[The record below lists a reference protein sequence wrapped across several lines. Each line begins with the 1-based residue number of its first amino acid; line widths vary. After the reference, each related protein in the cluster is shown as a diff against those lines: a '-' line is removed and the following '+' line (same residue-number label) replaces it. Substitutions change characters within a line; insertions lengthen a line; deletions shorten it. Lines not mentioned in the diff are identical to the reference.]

1 MPDRERALRDC
12 EMLVLEITQDLSP
25 VELAKR
31 FGVSRSTVNRVLEGF
46 LVRRPATQGR
56 RSGEMSL
63 GIFERYETLK
73 ARVRIETGLLDHRAR
88 GHMSEAAVVA
98 VFRLD
103 HQIAQA
109 SRDLDLLVS
118 GPDHSPT
125 DLDDLEERKDNDVL
139 KTMRRTLAVF
149 EAPDGADEPLVDAII
164 ALGSQSSFPRSPS
177 RDERNIRLA
186 LLLGATRLTQQ
197 EVGDGFGLTE
207 RQVRR
212 VEKNTLLNHPQLAE
226 WAASV
231 KQQLAQWDNELELL
245 DNAYPHSTQPL
256 KNIERSRLILVRKQV
271 TLARLGALPSARHQ
285 DHKDRWAD
293 LTLAISKLCRM
304 RKLPDECR
312 DRLNLIATAWTQNKK
327 LPAGVP
333 PRVRSTQG

>member
-1 MPDRERALRDC
+1 
-12 EMLVLEITQDLSP
+12 MLVLEITQDLSP
-25 VELAKR
+25 AELAKR
-31 FGVSRSTVNRVLEGF
+31 FGVSRTTVDRLLEGF
-46 LVRRPATQGR
+46 LTRRPATQGK
-56 RSGEMSL
+56 RSGDLSV

-73 ARVRIETGLLDHRAR
+73 ARVRIETGILDHRAR
-88 GHMSEAAVVA
+88 GHMSEAAVIA

-103 HQIAQA
+103 HQIAQ
-109 SRDLDLLVS
+109 STLELDHLIS
-118 GPDHSPT
+118 GPDHTPT
-125 DLDDLEERKDNDVL
+125 DLDELEERKDNYVL

-177 RDERNIRLA
+177 RVERNIRLT

-197 EVGDGFGLTE
+197 EVGDGFGLKD

-212 VEKNTLLNHPQLAE
+212 VEKATLLKHPQVAE

-231 KQQLAQWDNELELL
+231 RQQLAEWDNELTVL
-245 DNAYPHSTQPL
+245 DKAYPLSTQAL

-271 TLARLGALPSARHQ
+271 TLARLGALPSAQHQ
-285 DHKDRWAD
+285 DHKDRCAD
-293 LTLAISKLCRM
+293 LSLAITKVCKKH
-304 RKLPDECR
+304 KLPDECR
-312 DRLNLIATAWTQNKK
+312 DRLNLIATAWTENKK

-333 PRVRSTQG
+333 PMARSTQASEKCPLF

>member
-1 MPDRERALRDC
+1 
-12 EMLVLEITQDLSP
+12 MLVLEITQDLSP
-25 VELAKR
+25 AELAKR
-31 FGVSRSTVNRVLEGF
+31 FGVSRTTADRVLEGF
-46 LVRRPATQGR
+46 LARRPATQGK
-56 RSGEMSL
+56 RSGDLSV

-73 ARVRIETGLLDHRAR
+73 ARVRIETGILDHRAR
-88 GHMSEAAVVA
+88 GHMSQAAVIA

-103 HQIAQA
+103 RQIEQ
-109 SRDLDLLVS
+109 SSLELDLLVS

-125 DLDDLEERKDNDVL
+125 DLDELEERKDNDVL

-177 RDERNIRLA
+177 RVERNIRLT
-186 LLLGATRLTQQ
+186 LLLGATRLTQE
-197 EVGDGFGLTE
+197 EVGDGFGLTD

-212 VEKNTLLNHPQLAE
+212 VEKATLLKHPELAE
-226 WAASV
+226 WAAAV
-231 KQQLAQWDNELELL
+231 RQQLAEWDNELRVL
-245 DNAYPHSTQPL
+245 DSAYPHSTKAL

-271 TLARLGALPSARHQ
+271 TLARLGALPSAQHQ
-285 DHKDRWAD
+285 DHKDRCSG
-293 LTLAISKLCRM
+293 LTLAITKLCSRH
-304 RKLPDECR
+304 KLSDECR

-333 PRVRSTQG
+333 PRVRSTQGQEKCPLFLQSV